1 MDMTIQT
8 KQGQIEG
15 KLSQDGRTRLFLGVP
30 YAEPPTGPL
39 RFQRPQEKRPW
50 PGVLPCQDFGP
61 RCPQAD
67 LASMDFYGKEFYDDM
82 VPPCSEDCLYLN
94 IWAPAQS
101 EGRQAA
107 GAVLDPRRGLYA
119 RLWKRKG
126 I

>member
-50 PGVLPCQDFGP
+50 PRVLPCQDFGP

-82 VPPCSEDCLYLN
+82 VPPLQRRL
-94 IWAPAQS
+94 PVLKHLGPGPKQ
-101 EGRQAA
+101 RQAA